1 MLDVTTATENLSSV
15 QTTPIQTRRRND
27 TTDLTRRA
35 QRIAVLG
42 DSTAVGLGDPLPD
55 GSWRGFGPLL
65 GDALDVSPNAVLN
78 TAVTGARMKDVRTK
92 QLQAALRHTPD
103 VALVVVGMNDTLR
116 SDFDAV
122 DIGRDLDAVL
132 TAFRRIGTHVL
143 CVRYHD
149 HARIFWLPKVLAT
162 ALTAR
167 IDELNGVIDGIVTGR
182 PGVGVVDAD
191 ADPRTYEMAAWS
203 VDRLHPSEF
212 GHRILADKFAALL
225 ADAGFS
231 VPRPVSLECSGGR
244 EVSRAEHVG
253 WLIVAGVPWL
263 FRRGKDF
270 LPYGAAIAGRAMAA
284 SAQEKFEQLRLSAG
298 PSGHKWRVG
307 AARAIA
313 NVV

>member
-1 MLDVTTATENLSSV
+1 MLDVTSATENLSSV
-15 QTTPIQTRRRND
+15 QKTPIQTRRRIHL
-27 TTDLTRRA
+27 TSLTRRA
-35 QRIAVLG
+35 QRLAVLG
-42 DSTAVGLGDPLPD
+42 DSTAVGLGDPMPD

-78 TAVTGARMKDVRTK
+78 TAVTGARMKDVRTR
-92 QLQAALRHTPD
+92 QLPTALRHKPD

-116 SDFDAV
+116 SDFDAD
-122 DIGRDLDAVL
+122 DIGRDLDAVV
-132 TAFRRIGTHVL
+132 TALRRIGTHVL

-167 IDELNGVIDGIVTGR
+167 IAELNEVIDRVVGGR
-182 PGVGVVDAD
+182 PGVGLVDAD
-191 ADPRTYEMAAWS
+191 ADPRTYDMSAWS

-212 GHRILADKFAALL
+212 GHRMLADKFAQLL
-225 ADAGFS
+225 SDAGFS

-244 EVSRAEHVG
+244 DVTRAEHVG
-253 WLIVAGVPWL
+253 WLLVAGVPWL

-284 SAQEKFEQLRLSAG
+284 SAQERFEQLRRSAG

-313 NVV
+313 DVV